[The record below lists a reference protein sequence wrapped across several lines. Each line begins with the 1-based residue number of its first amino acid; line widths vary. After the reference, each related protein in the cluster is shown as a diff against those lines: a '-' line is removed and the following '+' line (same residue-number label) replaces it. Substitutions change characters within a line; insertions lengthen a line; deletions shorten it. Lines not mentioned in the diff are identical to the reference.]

1 MRTSRGLSSALKVL
15 SLFAGACVGC
25 GEIPDSSF
33 HRQRTPSAAAAP
45 SHDAAAAPGASD
57 TAPALTVNGH
67 LSSEG
72 SGTVEQGLA
81 GAKLLA
87 VARTVTVFALGANG
101 ELVPVATADVTSGGA
116 FTAPLP
122 KDASPTGIF
131 ILKVADVA
139 GAIVGSGIV
148 NGLPAFVKAFFI
160 DATVDT
166 ATSFKAEILV
176 TLAKKG
182 VPGVQNYLNVVD
194 AYVNAQLA
202 NAIAVDGVLSTDLT
216 TLISAT
222 SDAVIAAENV
232 IVDALQK
239 AGIPVDLAALQAA
252 QAAAVSG
259 IDGLVTSSTGS
270 LVTASKNLVAAL
282 EAATAK
288 AAAPID
294 QAIFNAI
301 VSGGA
306 TFTAAFKAGMPS
318 KSFAGGAG
326 GAGAPDLGFE
336 VSKAIFALETAL
348 TTASVTDGF
357 AKSGVTTVILDAVTK
372 GCAAFTA
379 DVASAASVAELDA
392 AKAAFT
398 KALLG
403 GGGPGADGGIL
414 ALLATVLA
422 DLSAVVH
429 GIDDTLLPLEN
440 ELTAAF
446 ATVDKTAID
455 AALAKFDAGT
465 TSALPAK
472 LKAAVSD
479 VDATA
484 IANAVRLVKKQV
496 VL

>member
-1 MRTSRGLSSALKVL
+1 MSRNVSSALKVF
-15 SLFAGACVGC
+15 SLLAGACVGC
-25 GEIPDSSF
+25 GEVPDSSF
-33 HRQRTPSAAAAP
+33 HRRVVPAAAP
-45 SHDAAAAPGASD
+45 AHDATSAPGAPAAD
-57 TAPALTVNGH
+57 QAPALTVNGH
-67 LSSEG
+67 ISSEG

-81 GAKLLA
+81 GSKILA
-87 VARTVTVFALGANG
+87 VAKTVNVFALGANG
-101 ELVPVATADVTSGGA
+101 ELVPVAQTDVKPGGA
-116 FTAPLP
+116 FTALLP
-122 KDASPTGIF
+122 KDTSPTGIF
-131 ILKVADVA
+131 ILKVEDVA

-148 NGLPAFVKAFFI
+148 NGLPAFVKAFFV

-166 ATSFKAEILV
+166 VTSFKAEILV

-182 VPGVQNYLNVVD
+182 VPGVQNYLNVID

-202 NAIAVDGVLSTDLT
+202 NSIAVDGVLSTDLT

-239 AGIPVDLAALQAA
+239 AGIPVDLSALEAA
-252 QAAAVSG
+252 QASAVSG
-259 IDGLVTSSTGS
+259 VDGLVTSSTGS

-282 EAATAK
+282 EAATSK

-306 TFTAAFKAGMPS
+306 TFTAAFKGGTAGS
-318 KSFAGGAG
+318 
-326 GAGAPDLGFE
+326 GAPDLGFE

-348 TTASVTDGF
+348 TTASVADGF
-357 AKSGVTTVILDAVTK
+357 AKSGVASGILDAVTK

-379 DVASAASVAELDA
+379 DVASAASLADLEA

-403 GGGPGADGGIL
+403 GGGGGAGGGIL
-414 ALLATVLA
+414 ALLATLAA
-422 DLSAVVH
+422 DLSAVIQNV
-429 GIDDTLLPLEN
+429 DTTIAPLESD
-440 ELTAAF
+440 LTAAF
-446 ATVDKTAID
+446 ATFDKSAID

-465 TSALPAK
+465 TKAIPAK
-472 LKAAVSD
+472 LQAAVSD

-484 IANAVRLVKKQV
+484 IANAIRLVKKQV
-496 VL
+496 VQ